1 MTTTITLDTG
11 VSAYVAR
18 PAGTPKGGIVVI
30 QEIFGVNGHIRDV
43 ADRFAD
49 AGYAAI
55 APAFFD
61 HAEKGVELGYDEAGM
76 NKGLELVKQ
85 VGIDAPVA
93 DVKAA
98 AAAIADAG
106 AVGTVGFCWGGT
118 IAFLAA
124 TRLGLPSVS
133 YYGGRNDQ
141 FLDETPKA
149 PVIFHFGGQDSHITA
164 DIVQMHRDKLPDAP
178 VHVYPSA
185 GHGFNCDRRDSYD
198 ADSAAKAMER
208 TLAFF
213 QTHLADAG

>member
-1 MTTTITLDTG
+1 MGTTIALDTG

-18 PAGTPKGGIVVI
+18 PDGTPKGGIVVI

-43 ADRFAD
+43 ADRFARD
-49 AGYAAI
+49 GYTTI

-61 HAEKGVELGYDEAGM
+61 HAEKDVELGYDESGM
-76 NKGLELVKQ
+76 NKGLEMVKR
-85 VGIDAPVA
+85 VGIDTPVA

-106 AVGTVGFCWGGT
+106 RVGTVGFCWGGT
-118 IAFLAA
+118 IAFLSA

-141 FLDETPKA
+141 FLNETPKA
-149 PVIFHFGGQDSHITA
+149 PVIFHFGGEDSHITE
-164 DIVQMHRDKLPDAP
+164 DIVQQHRDKLPDAP
-178 VHVYPSA
+178 VYVYPSA

-198 ADSAAKAMER
+198 ADSARQAMKR
-208 TLAFF
+208 TLEFF
-213 QTHLADAG
+213 QMHLAEAA